1 MQTTSYSLGI
11 LLRRVREKG
20 LTIPQFQRKLVW
32 KPSQVKLLIDSISRS
47 YPIGSLLILEKKPN
61 FPLNSRSI
69 DAEIQDDFLPGHLL
83 QQDADYETKPDG
95 EAYILDGQQRI
106 TSIAR
111 VFLNSHPEKIY
122 YFDLKK
128 IFEVHSSDDET
139 SWICVHKRLPTNP
152 DRKRNNKLLRADLI
166 LDQQKADIYVS
177 EYIEDSGDFPEFESD
192 KNAGRQAAAKIKG
205 IFETIRNYKVPIV
218 LLEPDRGIE
227 SICRVFETINSTG
240 TKLGTF
246 DLAVAR
252 YFPKPDLRQFWD
264 DSLQDNDM
272 LSEFEVG
279 GERVLQVLALT
290 VASREK
296 KYPSATRSDL
306 LALNPE
312 VIFRE
317 WPRAV
322 EALNR
327 TYKWASELGARK
339 ETLPNHNVL
348 TALAAVLSVQS
359 GDDLSHD
366 VWPDQDF
373 IRRWYFSKVLQAGAS
388 QASNYRISE
397 NFSTLQNYVSTG
409 NKPLVEDV
417 KLNPETILKLRPT
430 DGRYKSLQCIFSNTI
445 RHDLISGHSITQSSI
460 LHDHHIYPKNSHRS
474 HGISKNK
481 LDCICNRIYVLAN
494 SNLQLGEGY
503 PRDYFKQLS
512 EKSREAG
519 TLEGLQRRLSDC
531 MIPGNPA
538 EDSWADYF
546 SIDNFDTFC
555 RDRAELII
563 SRVREVVG
571 DSLKDNLPTS
581 EEEILDD
588 D

>member
-1 MQTTSYSLGI
+1 MQTTSYSLET
-11 LLRRVREKG
+11 LLRRVKEKS
-20 LTIPQFQRKLVW
+20 LTIPQFQRKFIW
-32 KPSQVKLLIDSISRS
+32 RESQVKLLIDSISRS
-47 YPIGSLLILEKKPN
+47 YPIGSLLILEKNPN
-61 FPLNSRSI
+61 LVLSSKSI
-69 DAEIQDDFLPGHLL
+69 EAEIQDEFLPGHLL
-83 QQDADYETKPDG
+83 QRDANSEIKPDG
-95 EAYILDGQQRI
+95 EAYILDGQQRT

-111 VFLNSHPEKIY
+111 VFLNSHPNKIY

-128 IFEVHSSDDET
+128 ILDVHPKEET
-139 SWICVHKRLPTNP
+139 SWICVHKRLKANP

-166 LDQQKADIYVS
+166 LDQQKADIYVA
-177 EYIEDSGDFPEFESD
+177 EYIEDSGDFPEFLSN

-218 LLEPDRGIE
+218 SLEPDRGIE

-252 YFPKPDLRQFWD
+252 YFPNPDLKQLWNN
-264 DSLQDNDM
+264 SLEENDM
-272 LSEFEVG
+272 LRKFEVE
-279 GERVLQVLALT
+279 GERVLQILALM
-290 VASREK
+290 VANREK
-296 KYPSATRSDL
+296 KYPSTARSDL
-306 LALNPE
+306 LALKPE
-312 VIFRE
+312 VIISE

-348 TALAAVLSVQS
+348 TALAAVLSVQAR
-359 GDDLSHD
+359 DDLSQD

-388 QASNYRISE
+388 QASIYRIGQD
-397 NFSTLQNYVSTG
+397 FSALQNYVSSG
-409 NKPLVEDV
+409 VQPPVEDV
-417 KLNPETILKLRPT
+417 KLTPEIILDLRPT
-430 DGRYKSLQCIFSNTI
+430 DVRYKSLQCIFANTI
-445 RHDLISGHSITQSSI
+445 RQDLISGHAISPNSI
-460 LHDHHIYPKNSHRS
+460 LHDHHIFPKNSYRRHN
-474 HGISKNK
+474 ISRKK
-481 LDCICNRIYVLAN
+481 LDCICNRIYVLAK
-494 SNLQLGEGY
+494 SNLQIGEAY
-503 PRDYFKQLS
+503 PKDYFRKLS
-512 EKSREAG
+512 ENSRDAG
-519 TLEGLQRRLSDC
+519 TLDGLQRRLSDC
-531 MIPGNPA
+531 MIPGSPD

-546 SIDNFDTFC
+546 SIGNFETFC

-571 DSLKDNLPTS
+571 DSLKDQDLLAF
-581 EEEILDD
+581 EEEVLDD

>member
-1 MQTTSYSLGI
+1 MQTTSYSLGT
-11 LLRRVREKG
+11 LLRRVKEKG
-20 LTIPQFQRKLVW
+20 LTIPQFQRKFIW

-47 YPIGSLLILEKKPN
+47 YPIGSLLILEKNPN
-61 FPLNSRSI
+61 LVLNSQSI
-69 DAEIQDDFLPGHLL
+69 EAEIQDDFPPGDLL
-83 QQDADYETKPDG
+83 QRDASSETKPDG
-95 EAYILDGQQRI
+95 EAYILDGQQRT

-128 IFEVHSSDDET
+128 ILDVHPQEET
-139 SWICVHKRLPTNP
+139 SWICVHKRLKANP

-177 EYIEDSGDFPEFESD
+177 EYIEDSGDFPEFRSD
-192 KNAGRQAAAKIKG
+192 KNAGREAAAKIKG

-218 LLEPDRGIE
+218 SLEPDRGIE

-252 YFPKPDLRQFWD
+252 YFPEPDLRQLWN
-264 DSLQDNDM
+264 DSLEENDM
-272 LSEFEVG
+272 LRKFEVE
-279 GERVLQVLALT
+279 GERVLQILALM
-290 VASREK
+290 VANREK

-306 LALNPE
+306 LALKPE
-312 VIFRE
+312 VIIRE

-348 TALAAVLSVQS
+348 TALAAVLSVRA
-359 GDDLSHD
+359 GDDLSQNI
-366 VWPDQDF
+366 WPDQDF

-388 QASNYRISE
+388 QAAIYRIGQD
-397 NFSTLQNYVSTG
+397 FSALQNYVSAG
-409 NKPLVEDV
+409 VQPPVEDV
-417 KLNPETILKLRPT
+417 KLTPQIILRLRPT
-430 DGRYKSLQCIFSNTI
+430 DVRYKSLQCIFSNTI
-445 RHDLISGHSITQSSI
+445 RRDLISGHSINPSSI
-460 LHDHHIYPKNSHRS
+460 LHDHHIYPKNSSKR
-474 HGISKNK
+474 HGIPQQK
-481 LDCICNRIYVLAN
+481 LDCICNRIYLLAD
-494 SNLQLGEGY
+494 SNLQIGEGY
-503 PRDYFKQLS
+503 PMGYFGNLS
-512 EKSREAG
+512 ENSRETG

-538 EDSWADYF
+538 EDSWANYF

-571 DSLKDNLPTS
+571 DSLKDQELPAS